1 MLDGISQGAN
11 KLGLEIARDFTTQ
24 GYVLVW
30 QDCRGTGR
38 SKGNW
43 DPYIHEGKD
52 GLDLVKWVRGQ
63 SWSNGKV
70 TMFGGSY
77 CGFTQL
83 AAATQ
88 AGKSLCAILPEVP
101 VFNWYDINYTGG
113 AFRLD
118 STIFWSTLMVR
129 PRFGEHS
136 PMKVDT
142 SRFPW
147 KFSPMDGREWS
158 QFFRHLPLVSWDE
171 LIGLRVPWM
180 PVTLGHPEFDDSW
193 KTSSTREGLEQ
204 VPIPCL
210 IITGWYDLF
219 LNQALRYFPQLRH
232 KSGNPALRPHQHL
245 IIGPWE
251 HFLGQPIGELNF
263 GKNLGPEEVSSLR
276 KQWYARW
283 LKEEKNQVASWPF
296 LRLFVMGDNYWRDEQ
311 EWPLARTRFTPFY
324 FHSEG
329 SANTRSGNG
338 RLKTT
343 LPNGRSEDRY
353 VYDPGDPVPT
363 LGGFGG
369 LVDRSGP
376 SPGLTNGRGCLREGG
391 GRPKG

>member
-1 MLDGISQGAN
+1 MEVLGGVMVPMRDGAKLATDLFLPQGPGPFPAILTRTPYTAMLDGISQGAN

-136 PMKVDT
+136 PHE
-142 SRFPW
+142 SGHFP
-147 KFSPMDGREWS
+147 FSLEIFADGWPGVVPVFPS
-158 QFFRHLPLVSWDE
+158 SAF
-171 LIGLRVPWM
+171 GL
-180 PVTLGHPEFDDSW
+180 LG
-193 KTSSTREGLEQ
+193 
-204 VPIPCL
+204 
-210 IITGWYDLF
+210 
-219 LNQALRYFPQLRH
+219 
-232 KSGNPALRPHQHL
+232 
-245 IIGPWE
+245 
-251 HFLGQPIGELNF
+251 
-263 GKNLGPEEVSSLR
+263 
-276 KQWYARW
+276 
-283 LKEEKNQVASWPF
+283 
-296 LRLFVMGDNYWRDEQ
+296 
-311 EWPLARTRFTPFY
+311 
-324 FHSEG
+324 
-329 SANTRSGNG
+329 
-338 RLKTT
+338 
-343 LPNGRSEDRY
+343 
-353 VYDPGDPVPT
+353 
-363 LGGFGG
+363 
-369 LVDRSGP
+369 
-376 SPGLTNGRGCLREGG
+376 
-391 GRPKG
+391 